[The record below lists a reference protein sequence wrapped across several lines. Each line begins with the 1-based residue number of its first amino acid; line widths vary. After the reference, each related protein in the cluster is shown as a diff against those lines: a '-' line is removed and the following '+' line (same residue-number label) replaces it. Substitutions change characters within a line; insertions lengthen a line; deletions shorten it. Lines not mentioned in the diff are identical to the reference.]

1 MANYVTFFPVGNG
14 DMTLFS
20 TEDKVNFL
28 IDCNI
33 RKESEDDE
41 SEMYDCNKYL
51 HDNLEADGKQIY
63 LDAFF
68 LTHSDHDHCCGIE
81 EYFNLCAPSDCEI
94 DKIRINELCVPARLL
109 VDDNLTNDDAKALKA
124 EAERRLDLYGK
135 DDFDVNGNRL
145 KIIGYSED
153 LVDYADIMTV
163 AGETISELNG
173 ESDFGCEIFVLRPVK
188 KSTDDEDAG
197 VNECTASF
205 YISFDMEDNTYSVMI
220 MGDVECENWK
230 EVISLNEDKE
240 YDVLLAPH
248 HCSWHAI
255 STEDTSTGSIDA
267 SIEEYL
273 RKSKEKAYI
282 IASSKKI
289 KRNADNPPSYRAM
302 NAYKNCIKNDN
313 RFICTADELY
323 NNEPIPVK
331 LKITKQGV
339 TKDSIKT
346 DTKKHS
352 TYTPKSYGEY

>member
-1 MANYVTFFPVGNG
+1 MASYVTFFPVGNG

-20 TEDKVNFL
+20 TESKVNFL

-33 RKESEDDE
+33 RKESEDEE

-51 HDNLEADGKQIY
+51 HDNLEADGKQVY

-68 LTHSDHDHCCGIE
+68 LTHSDHDHCRGIE

-94 DKIRINELCVPARLL
+94 DRIRINELCVPARLL
-109 VDDNLTNDDAKALKA
+109 VDENLTNDDAKALKT
-124 EAERRLDLYGK
+124 EAKRRLDLYGK
-135 DDFDVNGNRL
+135 EDFNVNGNRL

-153 LVDYADIMTV
+153 LADYTDIMTV

-188 KSTDDEDAG
+188 KSTDDEDSG

-205 YISFDMEDNTYSVMI
+205 YISFSMGDNIYSVMI
-220 MGDVECENWK
+220 MGDIECENWK
-230 EVISLNEDKE
+230 EVIALNEDKE

-255 STEDTSTGSIDA
+255 STEDTSTGNIDA

-273 RKSKEKAYI
+273 QKSKEKAYI

-289 KRNADNPPSYRAM
+289 KRDADNPPSYRAM
-302 NAYKNCIKNDN
+302 NAYKNCVKSDN

-323 NNEPIPVK
+323 NDEPIPVK

-346 DTKKHS
+346 DVKKYS